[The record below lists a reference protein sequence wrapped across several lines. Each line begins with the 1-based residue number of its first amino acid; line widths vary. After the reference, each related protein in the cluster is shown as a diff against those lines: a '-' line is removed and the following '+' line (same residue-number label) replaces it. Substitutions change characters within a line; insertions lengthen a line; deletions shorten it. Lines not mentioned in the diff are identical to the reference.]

1 MSDDP
6 FDWVGLPHRI
16 GADPRLGE
24 GACCLV
30 IASIINDQLGQPFP
44 HQMVPQWIEMARQG
58 DWAPIRRSFY
68 RRTAQTGAPRPGDLH
83 LFIAPGT
90 DALGLGTVLCADW
103 MILPVEDAG
112 VRMAP
117 RKLWSTWEIRRP
129 IP

>member
-6 FDWVGLPHRI
+6 FDWVGLPHEI
-16 GADPRLGE
+16 GADPRKGK

-30 IASIINDQLGQPFP
+30 VASLINKAACTPFP
-44 HQMVPQWIEMARQG
+44 HQMVPEWLEMARQG
-58 DWAPIRRSFY
+58 DWAPIRRSFF
-68 RRTAQTGAPRPGDLH
+68 RRTVHVGDPRPGDLH

-90 DALGLGTVLCADW
+90 DALGLGTVVSADW
-103 MILPVEDAG
+103 MVLPVEDAG

-117 RKLWSTWEIRRP
+117 RKLWSIWEIRRP